1 MFKIWTSGRSAGRSE
16 PGTVGECSATQP
28 EGEHVRPA
36 DRALNGVPAGRPEI
50 ADSWHRA
57 SLAGV
62 SQAGDFGRLVPGDI
76 DPNSSLLVGAGP
88 VLDELEAGLAGTG
101 YSTILGDRE
110 CRVIRRWF
118 DDSRTQASFDT
129 LNIREGARMLE
140 ETSGTNGL
148 GPAFE
153 THQAVTING
162 DEHFVEALRRFSCYG
177 HPIRH
182 PLTRRVEGVLDVSAL
197 THAASPLLPALV
209 ARAVHD
215 IEQRLL
221 GSSRSSEKSLLAAF
235 QQASG
240 QRKRAVLA
248 IGEDIVMTNQAA
260 SDLLSPS
267 DVALLRVLAEE
278 PPHAGGG
285 ALGLSLEWGRSV
297 TVTVSRV
304 SGARRGA
311 LLRVDPCTAGPHLTP
326 ATLPAPRPA
335 RAAPPTLVCGPPGA
349 GRTTRARELAALP
362 AKFFRPAAAL
372 LDGEAAWAQ
381 DFEAAMRRTA
391 GSVCVD
397 GIELLSD
404 KLLDLVMQY
413 VDARRRPQLI
423 FVCGPVSGLSGRAAA
438 LAGTASTREELMSL
452 SARRA
457 EIPELAVSMLHSVAV
472 SDTVHLT
479 PGAVQALTAH
489 EWPGNLRELKAVIG
503 HAAARRS
510 CGGITLADLPEQ
522 SRATT
527 PAAPLAALDQAERDV
542 IVVAL
547 RNADG
552 NKVQAARELGVSRTT
567 LYARIRQLRIT
578 TW

>member
-1 MFKIWTSGRSAGRSE
+1 VNG
-16 PGTVGECSATQP
+16 
-28 EGEHVRPA
+28 
-36 DRALNGVPAGRPEI
+36 ALAARPEI

-62 SQAGDFGRLVPGDI
+62 SPAGDFGRLVPGDI
-76 DPNSSLLVGAGP
+76 DQNSSLLVGAGP
-88 VLDELEAGLAGTG
+88 VLDELEASLAGTG
-101 YSTILGDRE
+101 YSTLLGDRE

-118 DDSRTQASFDT
+118 DDPRTGAGFDT
-129 LNIREGARMLE
+129 LNLREGASVLE
-140 ETSGTNGL
+140 ENIGTNAL
-148 GPAFE
+148 GTAFE

-162 DEHFVEALRRFSCYG
+162 AEHFVEALRRFSCYG

-182 PLTRRVEGVLDVSAL
+182 PLTRRVEGVLDVTAQA
-197 THAASPLLPALV
+197 HAASPLLPALV

-221 GSSRSSEKSLLAAF
+221 GGSRSSEKSLLAAF

-248 IGEDIVMTNQAA
+248 IGEDIVMSNQAA

-278 PPHAGGG
+278 PLHRDEC
-285 ALGLSLEWGRSV
+285 ALKLTLESGRSV
-297 TVTVSRV
+297 TVTVTRV

-311 LLRVDPCTAGPHLTP
+311 LLRVEPCSAGVHLTP

-335 RAAPPTLVCGPPGA
+335 RAAPPTLVCGPPGT

-362 AKFFRPAAAL
+362 VKFLRPASAL

-381 DFEAAMRRTA
+381 DFEAAMRRTEGA
-391 GSVCVD
+391 VVVD

-404 KLLDLVMQY
+404 QLLDLVTQH
-413 VDARRRPQLI
+413 VDARRRRPQLI
-423 FVCGPVSGLSGRAAA
+423 FVSGPVSGLAGRAAT

-457 EIPELAVSMLHSVAV
+457 EIPELAGSMLLLAAA
-472 SDTVHLT
+472 SDSVHLT
-479 PGAVQALTAH
+479 PGAVAALTAH

-503 HAAARRS
+503 HAASRRT
-510 CGGITLADLPEQ
+510 CGGITLSDLPQ
-522 SRATT
+522 QYQCTT
-527 PAAPLAALDQAERDV
+527 PAVPLAALDRAERDV

-547 RNADG
+547 RNAGG

-578 TW
+578 AW

>member
-1 MFKIWTSGRSAGRSE
+1 MSPASS
-16 PGTVGECSATQP
+16 TV
-28 EGEHVRPA
+28 
-36 DRALNGVPAGRPEI
+36 DGVPAARPEI
-50 ADSWHRA
+50 AQSWHRA

-62 SQAGDFGRLVPGDI
+62 DQAGDFGRLAPGDI

-110 CRVIRRWF
+110 CRVVRRWF
-118 DDSRTQASFDT
+118 DVPRTQAGFDA
-129 LNIREGARMLE
+129 LNIREGASVLE
-140 ETSGTNGL
+140 ETIGTNAL
-148 GPAFE
+148 GTAFE
-153 THQAVTING
+153 TRLAVTING

-182 PLTRRVEGVLDVSAL
+182 PLTRRVEGVLDVTAQAES
-197 THAASPLLPALV
+197 ASPLLPALV

-221 GSSRSSEKSLLAAF
+221 GGSRSSEKSLLAAF

-240 QRKRAVLA
+240 QRKHAVLA
-248 IGEDIVMTNQAA
+248 IGEDIVMSNQAA

-278 PPHAGGG
+278 PPRAAEC
-285 ALGLSLEWGRSV
+285 ALKLSLESGRSV
-297 TVTVSRV
+297 TVVVTRV

-311 LLRVDPCTAGPHLTP
+311 LLRVEPCSGPHLTP
-326 ATLPAPRPA
+326 ATMPLPRPA
-335 RAAPPTLVCGPPGA
+335 RAAPPTLVCGPAGT

-362 AKFFRPAAAL
+362 VKFLRPAAAL

-391 GSVCVD
+391 GSVCID

-404 KLLDLVMQY
+404 KLLDLVIQH

-423 FVCGPVSGLSGRAAA
+423 FVSGPVSGLTGRAAA

-452 SARRA
+452 SARRS
-457 EIPELAVSMLHSVAV
+457 EIPELASSMLATAAAGDS
-472 SDTVHLT
+472 VHLT

-503 HAAARRS
+503 HAAARRT
-510 CGGITLADLPEQ
+510 CGGITLSDLPQ
-522 SRATT
+522 QYRCTT
-527 PAAPLAALDQAERDV
+527 PALPMAALDRAERDV

-552 NKVQAARELGVSRTT
+552 NKVLAARELGVSRTT

-578 TW
+578 SW